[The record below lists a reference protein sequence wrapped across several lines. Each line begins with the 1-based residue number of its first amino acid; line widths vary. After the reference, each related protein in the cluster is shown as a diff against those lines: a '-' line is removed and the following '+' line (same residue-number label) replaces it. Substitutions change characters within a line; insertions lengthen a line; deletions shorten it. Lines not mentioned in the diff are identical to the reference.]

1 MRGCRLKNGRNVH
14 LQVMTFDGWVD
25 HLLREMLA
33 ANTDDWFRVRAV
45 PARVAPRERRVPNN
59 QGKGIVVLY

>member
-1 MRGCRLKNGRNVH
+1 
-14 LQVMTFDGWVD
+14 MTFDGWVD

-45 PARVAPRERRVPNN
+45 PAQITPATDGCLITW
-59 QGKGIVVLY
+59 GKDQDSCLFGPSTTPPGLPL